1 MNGCNYNAVA
11 GASLSDCLVALASL
25 LYNSIGALVFNVAMM
40 SNISSD
46 LSTGPNYIE
55 QMCISFLNLS
65 RMKERNIEWYTYLDE
80 YEKLVIRMTTRRVV
94 IDNAVCPTI
103 TLVKVDGARRGGIL
117 LDVVQIL
124 VYQSLSIKKAYVS
137 SDGQWCMH
145 VFYATDLNGNKLTD
159 ESVISF
165 IEHVNFT

>member
-1 MNGCNYNAVA
+1 MLLKSSSMKENGVEVQSIWLDA
-11 GASLSDCLVALASL
+11 LVA
-25 LYNSIGALVFNVAMM
+25 MRDDR
-40 SNISSD
+40 D
-46 LSTGPNYIE
+46 LDEPTLDTEKRIKFY
-55 QMCISFLNLS
+55 
-65 RMKERNIEWYTYLDE
+65 ERNIEWYTYLDE